1 MKIRNRIFLDQIIKI
16 EEQIILTNKIAHYL
30 LNVLRCKVDEK
41 ILIFNNDGEWLAI
54 IKNIQSKKIII
65 AIDKKT
71 RDRKNN
77 KEIKLYFSPL
87 KRTPNEVLIQ
97 KCTEIG
103 ITIFQPVTMEHTNI
117 SKINTE
123 RLRLIAIEAV
133 EQSEQLSIPKIYQ
146 TTSFIEFIKNIEK
159 NELVIACT
167 VECIDVTISSILR
180 GSTHTCISIL
190 IGPEGDFSEKE
201 INAIRTN
208 KNIIE
213 ASLGHN
219 ILKGETAAIVAT
231 ALIKDSLNKC

>member
-146 TTSFIEFIKNIEK
+146 TTSFIEFSKNIEK

-213 ASLGHN
+213 A
-219 ILKGETAAIVAT
+219 
-231 ALIKDSLNKC
+231 

>member
-1 MKIRNRIFLDQIIKI
+1 M
-16 EEQIILTNKIAHYL
+16 
-30 LNVLRCKVDEK
+30 
-41 ILIFNNDGEWLAI
+41 
-54 IKNIQSKKIII
+54 
-65 AIDKKT
+65 
-71 RDRKNN
+71 
-77 KEIKLYFSPL
+77 
-87 KRTPNEVLIQ
+87 LIQ

-201 INAIRTN
+201 INAIKTN

-213 ASLGHN
+213 TSLGHN